1 MDASIQNGRAEYQT
15 VTGTIFV
22 VGFVLY
28 SILGVFFSYSNG
40 SSPAM
45 AAAIGMAG
53 GYFFFSILSGLLW
66 TIRFV
71 AGKSLR
77 TKVLLTVFFPVPVW
91 LVLAGIFYSVP
102 YGVYNFPGAPQVS
115 PVISTWR
122 HSKSPCAYPIDWRM
136 GSLLL

>member
-1 MDASIQNGRAEYQT
+1 MAKRVISLEIGETEVLNMDASIQKWRAEYQT

-40 SSPAM
+40 SSPVM

-53 GYFFFSILSGLLW
+53 GYFVFSILSGLLW

-102 YGVYNFPGAPQVS
+102 YGVYNFRELRRCP
-115 PVISTWR
+115 R
-122 HSKSPCAYPIDWRM
+122 
-136 GSLLL
+136 

>member
-1 MDASIQNGRAEYQT
+1 MAKRVISLEIGETEVLNMDASIQKWRAEYQT
-15 VTGTIFV
+15 VTGAIFV

-102 YGVYNFPGAPQVS
+102 YGVYNFRELRRCP
-115 PVISTWR
+115 R
-122 HSKSPCAYPIDWRM
+122 
-136 GSLLL
+136 